1 MDIKQHIMPSAKV
14 TECCHALIEKE
25 WTIAFV
31 ESATAGRMCSEFALV
46 PDSGKIFLGGIV
58 CYDVSLKENLLD
70 VPSGLIEEHT
80 PESAEVTEA
89 LAKNFCKFSGSD
101 ICVALTG
108 LLSPGGSETEE
119 KPVGT
124 IFIHIIYPH
133 MASAHRIVFDG
144 SPEEIMIQAID
155 EVAKVLLAEIRS

>member
-1 MDIKQHIMPSAKV
+1 MPSKIV
-14 TECCHALIEKE
+14 TECCHALIEKK

-31 ESATAGRMCSEFALV
+31 ESATAGRMSSEFALV
-46 PDSGKIFLGGIV
+46 PNSGQILIGGIV

-70 VPSGLIEEHT
+70 VPTEVIEEHT
-80 PESAEVTEA
+80 AESAEVTEL

-108 LLSPGGSETEE
+108 LLKPGGSETEE

-124 IFIHIIYPH
+124 IFIHMIFPNKSLSIH
-133 MASAHRIVFDG
+133 KIFDG
-144 SPEEIMIQAID
+144 SPTDIMMSAID
-155 EVAKVLLAEIRS
+155 EVARTITAEINKT